1 MGILSNSDRSDCC
14 EATEFLFD
22 TTDAGGGLS
31 DSDAEL
37 SAEPDGEVLSNNEG
51 TC

>member
-1 MGILSNSDRSDCC
+1 MQLLS
-14 EATEFLFD
+14 FYIFD
-22 TTDAGGGLS
+22 NTDAGGGFS

-37 SAEPDGEVLSNNEG
+37 SAEPHDNILPNNEG